1 MCELCK
7 GIIGTDGPQGS
18 KGNQVS
24 MVTFIK
30 MLFNA
35 CNIFMCHWHYDM
47 YYKYTVQ
54 ISVRVSDYTSLLFRV
69 QLERLGHRV
78 NREIREQR
86 YRTSTTLHQ
95 MKQLYFE
102 LQIYSCY
109 LTFWHLWFI
118 GILLSKPLKTLR
130 SYKCMLSPF
139 SCSFTWSNNHAWF

>member
-24 MVTFIK
+24 MVTFK

-47 YYKYTVQ
+47 YYKYSVQ
-54 ISVRVSDYTSLLFRV
+54 ISVCVSDCTSLLFRV

-78 NREIREQR
+78 NREIQEQR
-86 YRTSTTLHQ
+86 YRTNPTLHQ
-95 MKQLYFE
+95 MKRLYFE
-102 LQIYSCY
+102 LQICSCY
-109 LTFWHLWFI
+109 LTFLAFVIHWN
-118 GILLSKPLKTLR
+118 
-130 SYKCMLSPF
+130 PF
-139 SCSFTWSNNHAWF
+139 EKATENS

>member
-24 MVTFIK
+24 MVKFIK

-54 ISVRVSDYTSLLFRV
+54 ISVCVSDYTSLLFRV
-69 QLERLGHRV
+69 QLERLGHQV
-78 NREIREQR
+78 NREIRE
-86 YRTSTTLHQ
+86 
-95 MKQLYFE
+95 
-102 LQIYSCY
+102 
-109 LTFWHLWFI
+109 
-118 GILLSKPLKTLR
+118 
-130 SYKCMLSPF
+130 
-139 SCSFTWSNNHAWF
+139 